1 MEDFLGTI
9 GDLVIAIFT
18 LGLFA
23 LILWLLGAFP

>member
-9 GDLVIAIFT
+9 GGLVIAIFVI
-18 LGLFA
+18 GFIA